1 MAIKIYIKVL
11 MPIYFLLG
19 IAAAATANS
28 PQIDVLEYEGIINP
42 PAAEFIAKSI
52 KESTERKAAALIIR
66 LDTPGGLDQSM
77 RVIVKDIIASE
88 VPVIV
93 YVSPS
98 GARAASAG
106 TFITMSAHIA
116 AMAPGTNI
124 GAAHP
129 VSIGGDDVKK
139 DMAAKIENDAAA
151 YIKGI
156 AQKRGKNEQW
166 AEDAVRKSVSVTAEE
181 ALKLKVIDLV
191 AKDIDELLTAVNGKK
206 VITEKGEVMLNT
218 KGAKTNNVEMGF
230 RTRILRLL
238 ADPNVAYILLILGIY
253 GIFFELSSPG
263 AILPGVVGGIFLI
276 LAFYGLQT
284 LPINYAGLML
294 ILLAIILFIAEVKVT
309 SYGLLTIGGIIS
321 MFIGSLMLI
330 DTELEFL
337 RISWTVIIPAVL
349 MTALFF
355 TIAVS
360 LVYKAYKRQPTTG
373 REGLVGAIGIA
384 NSAISPKG
392 LPVGRHG
399 KVFVEGEIWDAR
411 SDEEIKE
418 GEEIEIV
425 EVEGLLLKVKKH
437 RR

>member
-1 MAIKIYIKVL
+1 MPIKRYIKVL
-11 MPIYFLLG
+11 IPLFFLLG
-19 IAAAATANS
+19 IAAAHSASS
-28 PQIDVLEYEGIINP
+28 PQIDVLEYDGIINP

-77 RVIVKDIIASE
+77 RAIVKDIIASE
-88 VPVIV
+88 IPVIV

-129 VSIGGDDVKK
+129 VGIGGDDVKK

-191 AKDIDELLTAVNGKK
+191 AKDIDELLTAVDGKK
-206 VITEKGEVMLNT
+206 VITEKGEVILNT
-218 KGAKTNNVEMGF
+218 KGAKINNIEMGI
-230 RTRILRLL
+230 RTKILRLL

-263 AILPGVVGGIFLI
+263 AIFPGVVGGIILI

-309 SYGLLTIGGIIS
+309 SY
-321 MFIGSLMLI
+321 
-330 DTELEFL
+330 
-337 RISWTVIIPAVL
+337 
-349 MTALFF
+349 
-355 TIAVS
+355 
-360 LVYKAYKRQPTTG
+360 
-373 REGLVGAIGIA
+373 
-384 NSAISPKG
+384 
-392 LPVGRHG
+392 
-399 KVFVEGEIWDAR
+399 
-411 SDEEIKE
+411 
-418 GEEIEIV
+418 
-425 EVEGLLLKVKKH
+425 
-437 RR
+437 

>member
-1 MAIKIYIKVL
+1 MPIKIYIKVL
-11 MPIYFLLG
+11 IPFFFLLG
-19 IAAAATANS
+19 IAAAPSASS
-28 PQIDVLEYEGIINP
+28 PQIDVLEYDGIINP

-77 RVIVKDIIASE
+77 RAIVKDIIASE
-88 VPVIV
+88 VPIIV

-116 AMAPGTNI
+116 VMAPGTNI

-129 VSIGGDDVKK
+129 VGIGGDDVKK

-206 VITEKGEVMLNT
+206 VITEKGEVILNT
-218 KGAKTNNVEMGF
+218 KGAKINNIEMGL
-230 RTRILRLL
+230 RTKILRLL

-263 AILPGVVGGIFLI
+263 AIFPGVVGGIFLI

-309 SYGLLTIGGIIS
+309 SYGLLTISGIIS
-321 MFIGSLMLI
+321 MSIGSLMLI
-330 DTELEFL
+330 DSPYEFL

-355 TIAVS
+355 TIAIS
-360 LVYKAYKRQPTTG
+360 LVIKAHKRQPTTG
-373 REGLVGAIGIA
+373 KEGLIGAIGTA
-384 NSAISPKG
+384 NTDIKPKG
-392 LPVGRHG
+392 
-399 KVFVEGEIWDAR
+399 KIFVQGEIWDAR
-411 SDEEIKE
+411 SDEEIKA
-418 GEEIEIV
+418 GEEIEII
-425 EVEGLLLKVKKH
+425 EAEGLLLKVK
-437 RR
+437 RRKT